1 MNNKIK
7 LAVAGAVLS
16 AASVANAGIII
27 PAGDWTID
35 INGNVNAFANWTS
48 SDKLKGATFSG
59 ALASQEDQTGEGSQ
73 VGINTGLLPS
83 WLGFTGTTRQ
93 NDVDV
98 SFTISFQ
105 PNASD
110 NSGPGDTKTPLNRQA
125 FVTFGDK
132 SWGSV
137 KLGKDLGIFAGQ
149 AILNDMTLLGVGAG
163 ANTSGGSTTLGGIGS
178 GYIYPAWKGQIAYT
192 TPNMNGFTA
201 TIAITNPNQGSFGD
215 ATYRT
220 AASAVSGN
228 VSTIAAELYQD
239 RFGIE
244 GQLMYEFT
252 GDVAGKVWMSGASY
266 DVNQGADATTG
277 VTVTSATDDSY
288 TASVYDIGVN
298 LNMGNAGLTAYYY
311 NGEGV
316 GTTIMGSL
324 GVYNTSADKLKKRDS
339 DGGYVQATYVIP
351 TGTKLGVAYGV
362 SNLDEASGETA
373 TALVEKNDRWTVGAY
388 HPLTKHLNL
397 VAEYNKIESE
407 GHAAGQNRESDTFS
421 LGAILFF

>member
-35 INGNVNAFANWTS
+35 INGNVNAFATWTD
-48 SDKLKGATFSG
+48 SDKTKGTAPTG
-59 ALASQEDQTGEGSQ
+59 GLASVEDVNGDGDA

-110 NSGPGDTKTPLNRQA
+110 NAAGGDAKTPLNRQA
-125 FVTFGDK
+125 FLTFGDK
-132 SWGSV
+132 SWGTV
-137 KLGKDLGIFAGQ
+137 KVGKDLGIFAGQ
-149 AILNDMTLLGVGAG
+149 AILNDMTLLGVGAVAG
-163 ANTSGGSTTLGGIGS
+163 GIRSGNSTTLGGIGT
-178 GYIYPAWKGQIAYT
+178 GYIYPAWKGQISYT
-192 TPNMNGFTA
+192 TPNMNGFSA

-215 ATYRT
+215 AKQL
-220 AASAVSGN
+220 VSG
-228 VSTIAAELYQD
+228 STVAVETNQD

-244 GQLMYEFT
+244 GQVQYEWT
-252 GDVAGKVWMSGASY
+252 GDVAGKVWSSFASY
-266 DVNQGADATTG
+266 DVNTEATSTTA
-277 VTVTSATDDSY
+277 VSTSGTTDDY
-288 TASVYDIGVN
+288 TATVYDIGAAVTSGN
-298 LNMGNAGLTAYYY
+298 LGLVAYYY

-316 GTTIMGSL
+316 GTTLMGAN
-324 GVYNTSADKLKKRDS
+324 GVDIATTAGTAKKRDS
-339 DGGYVQATYVIP
+339 DGGYLQATYVIP
-351 TGTKLGVAYGV
+351 TGTKLGVAYGI
-362 SNLDEASGETA
+362 SRLDEASGETLA
-373 TALVEKNDRWTVGAY
+373 TLIDENKRWTVGAY

-397 VAEYNKIESE
+397 VAEYNNIESE
-407 GHAAGQNRESDTFS
+407 GQSSAHETESDS
-421 LGAILFF
+421 MLVAAE